1 MQNADERLL
10 PFDNL
15 VTNPKKR
22 CSIAEGFDLLN
33 FPLNKS
39 YVRRRTQRLKER
51 IMITLSAILY
61 FPAMLD

>member
-10 PFDNL
+10 PFDNF
-15 VTNPKKR
+15 VANPKKR

-39 YVRRRTQRLKER
+39 YVR
-51 IMITLSAILY
+51 
-61 FPAMLD
+61 